1 MKAKEIKRMAS
12 QSIKSRGAS
21 LFVGTVMFL
30 ICVTFFKQ
38 IEMLLKINSTVLLL
52 LISVIFIVLERPLR
66 YGFTAMY
73 VNKRN
78 GEDVKFFD
86 FFKSGF
92 KNFTRAWS
100 ITLRLIPK
108 YIIPIICV
116 LISSILICVPLYKS
130 IDKIKELWNTQPIQD
145 EIIYTSSDIVMTE
158 ATVIIDGIEYT
169 ERDFAPVEV
178 DKFSLDFIIEFVT
191 NIFATI
197 LIESVSVIIALI
209 LMSVAFIF
217 TIILLYKYRYCYINA
232 NINKH
237 LTTKEV
243 VEKTGEIMV
252 GNKFKSFGLDFSFIL
267 RFMFFGI
274 LSFMC
279 VNTLVFAPQI
289 IKLIIESIISA
300 LCVVKY
306 YMSHVVFFE
315 DKC

>member
-1 MKAKEIKRMAS
+1 
-12 QSIKSRGAS
+12 
-21 LFVGTVMFL
+21 
-30 ICVTFFKQ
+30 
-38 IEMLLKINSTVLLL
+38 
-52 LISVIFIVLERPLR
+52 
-66 YGFTAMY
+66 
-73 VNKRN
+73 
-78 GEDVKFFD
+78 
-86 FFKSGF
+86 
-92 KNFTRAWS
+92 
-100 ITLRLIPK
+100 
-108 YIIPIICV
+108 
-116 LISSILICVPLYKS
+116 VPLYKS
-130 IDKIKELWNTQPIQD
+130 IDKIKELWNTQPVKD

-169 ERDFAPVEV
+169 ESDFAPVEV

-217 TIILLYKYRYCYINA
+217 TIILSYKYRYCYINA
-232 NINKH
+232 NMNKH

-315 DKC
+315 DKS